1 MNEPPNPSLP
11 SAPAVPDW
19 LAQRLVAAGGSVPF
33 ATYMQWVLHD
43 PQVGAYAT
51 GRLRVGPTGD
61 FATSPSLGPD
71 FAALLTPQLVEWFGH
86 WPQESADR
94 LCLVETGPGEGSLA
108 LDLAN
113 SLVDQCPGLAN
124 RLDLVLVEPNRGMAE
139 RQRQWLVDCPIPVRW
154 ASFDELAQ
162 APVRGVVLA
171 HEVLDALPVERI
183 EWDGAL
189 WRQQEVR
196 LQGDPSQ
203 GFSLRLAPG
212 EPLSPEQLAQLEP
225 YGLLVPNPHRLP
237 GWCSE
242 WHSGVQP
249 WLAACGGALAQ
260 GFLLVVDYALEAW
273 RYYANQRSQGTLMA
287 YRQQTASA
295 DPLAE
300 PGHWDLTAHLC
311 LDALQND
318 AKHCGWQPLGQCRQG
333 EALLALGLAQR
344 LHGLQQLDP
353 ADLAMALA
361 RRESL
366 LRLVDPAGLGE
377 FRWMA
382 FGRGL
387 GLEEPALPRFL
398 RPPGPPTSC

>member
-1 MNEPPNPSLP
+1 MTEPLTRSLP
-11 SAPAVPDW
+11 QAPAVPDW
-19 LAQRLVAAGGSVPF
+19 LRQRLQAAGGAVSF
-33 ATYMQWVLHD
+33 ATYMDWVLHD

-51 GRLRVGPTGD
+51 GRLRVGPKGD

-71 FAALLTPQLVEWFGH
+71 FAALMAPQLADWLGH
-86 WPQESADR
+86 WPEESSNR
-94 LCLVETGPGEGSLA
+94 LSLVETGPGEGSLA
-108 LDLAN
+108 RDLVTLLVEQWP
-113 SLVDQCPGLAN
+113 SLAS
-124 RLDLVLVEPNRGMAE
+124 RLDLVLVEPNQGMVD
-139 RQRQWLVDCPIPVRW
+139 RQRALLADCPIPVRW
-154 ASFDELAQ
+154 SSFEQLAQ
-162 APVRGVVLA
+162 APLRGVVLA

-183 EWDGAL
+183 QWDGAL
-189 WRQQEVR
+189 WRQQVVR

-203 GFSLRLAPG
+203 GFSLRLEPG
-212 EPLSPEQLAQLEP
+212 EPLTPEQRAQLEP
-225 YGLLVPNPHRLP
+225 LGLLVPRPERP
-237 GWCSE
+237 QGWCSE
-242 WHSGVQP
+242 WHRGVEP

-273 RYYANQRSQGTLMA
+273 RYYAIQRSQGTLMA

-295 DPLAE
+295 DPLRE
-300 PGHWDLTAHLC
+300 PGQWDLTAHLC
-311 LDALQND
+311 LEALQAD
-318 AKHCGWQPLGQCRQG
+318 AQRSGWQPLGQCRQG

-353 ADLAMALA
+353 TDLAVALA

-387 GLEEPALPRFL
+387 GQVQPLLPHFL